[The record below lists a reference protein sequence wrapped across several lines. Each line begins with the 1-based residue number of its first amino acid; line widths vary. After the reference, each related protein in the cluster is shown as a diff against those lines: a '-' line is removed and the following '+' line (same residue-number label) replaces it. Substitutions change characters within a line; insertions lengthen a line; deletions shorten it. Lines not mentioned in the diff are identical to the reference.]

1 MHTGAIAR
9 ELARSWLQFAQIL
22 RGCRQFSRGLHAS
35 YPFSLPPIYRY
46 LLFIHPHFLP
56 SLFHLRIFVNSRY
69 IVKLEYLYLRKAT
82 RLKRRFKIF
91 SFILDLAHLLIA
103 SCFR

>member
-22 RGCRQFSRGLHAS
+22 RECRQFSRGLHAS

-46 LLFIHPHFLP
+46 LLFIHPYFLP
-56 SLFHLRIFVNSRY
+56 SLVFPPPSYFCQFALHREIGIF
-69 IVKLEYLYLRKAT
+69 
-82 RLKRRFKIF
+82 IF
-91 SFILDLAHLLIA
+91 A
-103 SCFR
+103 